1 MEHNKNSE
9 KPSLDQVINQLNDWY
24 HVCRDNSLPDEDRT
38 GYITQR
44 EPLSRDLNQPSVQGD
59 QLAEILEQ
67 AVNTFSRLTKEKP
80 EKFNKDW
87 LNDVRDYLKHAED
100 ILSDLKVCNE
110 HQGLD
115 EFYHIH
121 NEKDKNSYSWYEIE
135 KTIWILRQY
144 KNLIQK
150 ENEK

>member
-1 MEHNKNSE
+1 MKTIKLNPEQIVVSKRNSD
-9 KPSLDQVINQLNDWY
+9 LDSCDI
-24 HVCRDNSLPDEDRT
+24 
-38 GYITQR
+38 R
-44 EPLSRDLNQPSVQGD
+44 ELRK
-59 QLAEILEQ
+59 AY
-67 AVNTFSRLTKEKP
+67 R
-80 EKFNKDW
+80 KFNKE
-87 LNDVRDYLKHAED
+87 ED
-100 ILSDLKVCNE
+100 NE